1 MTSTDA
7 PHLDRPHADHPIA
20 LEFPA
25 TIAVIGGG
33 PIGLEATLYGRFLG
47 YEVTL
52 FEQGEVA
59 ENVRQ
64 WQHTPMWTP
73 FQLLHSRLGR
83 LAIETQNPAQRFPEP
98 LQEIS
103 AREWLESYVL
113 PLAGTDLITKSL
125 RTRHRV
131 LSVGRCHY
139 AKQQV
144 IANETRWQD
153 GFVVVWQD
161 AEGNEHSDT
170 FDFVIDASGTFHQ
183 QQSWG
188 VGGSMA
194 LGESR
199 LRSARVQDPELGAAL
214 HVTAPDF
221 AKDPGHWENSGVLVI
236 GDSPAAA
243 QAVTQWLQ
251 LEGRGSLVW
260 AVPQTLGPDGLYP
273 TMSPDPLPARA
284 KLFAA
289 ANEAV
294 MKSHRPSR
302 MDTTS
307 DGKTLVTP
315 ARGQVTTLVNTNLT
329 AIHWDSEQKRFRVRL
344 LQWFEVDWD
353 AAPDDYEEPD
363 DLEINLE
370 FEQVIV
376 AVGHSVE
383 ESWSRELIVPRCAQ
397 SEALLSFVGP
407 LSEFQGDRLDFKFAD
422 PRWMLTPEG
431 RFFVLGAKSFGRLP
445 NYFYRLGLQ
454 QVREAY
460 RWIVGRATLDLEQT
474 LCG

>member
-1 MTSTDA
+1 MIPIGDNME
-7 PHLDRPHADHPIA
+7 RPHADHPIA

-59 ENVRQ
+59 DNIRQ
-64 WQHTPMWTP
+64 WQHLPLWTP
-73 FQLLHSRLGR
+73 FKYLHSRLGR
-83 LAIETQNPAQRFPEP
+83 LAIKTQSPDHLFPEP
-98 LQEIS
+98 QQELT
-103 AREWLESYVL
+103 AQNWLESYIF
-113 PLAGTDLITKSL
+113 PLAGTDLISKSL

-139 AKQQV
+139 SKHQLV
-144 IANETRWQD
+144 ANETRWQD
-153 GFVVVWQD
+153 GFAVVWQD
-161 AEGNEHSDT
+161 ADGNEHSDT

-188 VGGSMA
+188 VGGSVA

-199 LRSARVQDPELGAAL
+199 LRQARLRDPGLQAAL

-221 AKDPGHWENSGVLVI
+221 AKDVDRWQDSDVLVI
-236 GDSPAAA
+236 GDSPVAA
-243 QAVTQWLQ
+243 QAVTQWLNFN
-251 LEGRGSLVW
+251 ERGRLIW
-260 AVPQTLGPDGLYP
+260 ALPHTPTTNGLYP
-273 TMSPDPLPARA
+273 TTVEDPLPARA
-284 KLFAA
+284 KLFATANEVVRTSRRPSLAGLA
-289 ANEAV
+289 ANDAA
-294 MKSHRPSR
+294 S
-302 MDTTS
+302 DTQT
-307 DGKTLVTP
+307 K
-315 ARGQVTTLVNTNLT
+315 GQVSLLVNTNLT
-329 AIHWDSEQKRFRVRL
+329 SIQWDAEQKRFRVRL

-353 AAPDDYEEPD
+353 AVPEDYEEPD
-363 DLEINLE
+363 DVEITLE

-383 ESWSRELIVPRCAQ
+383 DEWSRELIVPRCPQ
-397 SEALLSFVGP
+397 SEALLSLVDP
-407 LSEFQGDRLDFKFAD
+407 LSAFQGDRLDFQFDD
-422 PRWMLTPEG
+422 PSWILTPEG
-431 RFFVLGAKSFGRLP
+431 RFFVLGAKSFGRQP

-460 RWIVGRATLDLEQT
+460 RWIVGRSTLDLEQT
-474 LCG
+474 LRD